1 MRPIKTY
8 LILPT
13 LLLMALSCAKSV
25 APEQAIVEQKA
36 LLVGNAQPVDGC
48 DAHFVINYTTST
60 ATDGTPVLPSEATR
74 PLFDKVIKAEEAKQA
89 NGFWMGQ
96 KEVTI
101 RYRAISG
108 TTGNLP
114 CGRVQKSD
122 PIPLIELIAIQ

>member
-1 MRPIKTY
+1 MQRFR
-8 LILPT
+8 LS
-13 LLLMALSCAKSV
+13 LLLPALWLMAFSCDKTAT
-25 APEQAIVEQKA
+25 PEQAIVEAKA

-48 DAHFVINYTTST
+48 DAHLVFNYNTTNP
-60 ATDGTPVLPSEATR
+60 AGGTVTLPSDATR
-74 PLFDKVIKAEEAKQA
+74 PLFDKLVKVEEAKQA

-101 RYRAISG
+101 RYRPITG